1 MSNEVMKKDTGS
13 LALFGDDAA
22 KGFENM
28 TQDDMALPFVRIL
41 GQLSPQVTDGDA
53 KYIDCLLYTSPSP
66 RDMRRSRMP
75 SSA

>member
-13 LALFGDDAA
+13 LALFGNDS

>member
-1 MSNEVMKKDTGS
+1 MSNEVMKKNTGS

-41 GQLSPQVTDGDA
+41 GQLSPVS
-53 KYIDCLLYTSPSP
+53 YTHLTLPTK
-66 RDMRRSRMP
+66 RIV
-75 SSA
+75 

>member
-28 TQDDMALPFVRIL
+28 TQDDMGIHY
-41 GQLSPQVTDGDA
+41 GNN
-53 KYIDCLLYTSPSP
+53 
-66 RDMRRSRMP
+66 
-75 SSA
+75 